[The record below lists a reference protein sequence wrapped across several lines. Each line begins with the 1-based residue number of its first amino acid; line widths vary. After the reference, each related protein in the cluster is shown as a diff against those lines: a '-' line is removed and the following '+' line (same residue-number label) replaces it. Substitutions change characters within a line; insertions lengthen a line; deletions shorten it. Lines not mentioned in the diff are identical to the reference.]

1 MLAKNS
7 SSRKCILLI
16 SFENAF
22 KSYNASVLTF
32 QIPLVKFQQNT
43 ATIKKVMVI
52 F

>member
-16 SFENAF
+16 SFDNAF

-32 QIPLVKFQQNT
+32 QIPLVCLLISSYKLGT
-43 ATIKKVMVI
+43 VL
-52 F
+52 

>member
-32 QIPLVKFQQNT
+32 QIPLVNDPHSD
-43 ATIKKVMVI
+43 
-52 F
+52 

>member
-32 QIPLVKFQQNT
+32 QIPLVHYSCNT
-43 ATIKKVMVI
+43 ISTRG
-52 F
+52 